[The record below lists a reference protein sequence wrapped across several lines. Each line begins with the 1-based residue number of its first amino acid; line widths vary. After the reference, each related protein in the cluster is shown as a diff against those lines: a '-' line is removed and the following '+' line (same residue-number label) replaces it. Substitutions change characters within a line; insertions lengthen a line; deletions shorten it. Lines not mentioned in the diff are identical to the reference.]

1 MPPPLLFPL
10 ESLDL
15 TKTVMSQEEIYSYLA
30 HRHEFM
36 LLDGVLHVDLDE
48 GVMVAYHDVR
58 EDEWWVRGHVPGRP
72 LMPGVLMLEVAAQM
86 CSVYYS
92 LAMGHKRFVVF
103 GGLDGVKFRDA
114 VTPPARLLILGKA
127 LEVRPRRTISRFQG
141 LVGDKLVVEGQIT
154 GLPVKS

>member
-15 TKTVMSQEEIYSYLA
+15 TKTVIGQEEIYAHLA

-36 LLDGVLHVDLDE
+36 LLDGVLHVDLAE

-86 CSVYYS
+86 CSLYYS
-92 LAMGHKRFVVF
+92 LAMGQTKFVVF
-103 GGLDGVKFRDA
+103 GGLDRVKFRDA
-114 VTPPARLLILGKA
+114 VTPPARLIILGKA
-127 LEVRPRRTISRFQG
+127 LEVRPRRTVSLFQG

-154 GLPVKS
+154 GLPARG